1 MFFPVSAW
9 FPAFVVTVVIEGPI
23 VWWFARGRETSV
35 LRVGAAVL
43 LANLASH
50 PAVWFIFTQLF
61 LVGTVSF
68 TLATEAWA
76 VCVEA
81 VLYILA
87 LRGVGPWRA
96 VAASL
101 VANVASYLVGLLVG
115 RFLWPGL
122 F

>member
-9 FPAFVVTVVIEGPI
+9 FPAFVVTVVVEGPI

-50 PAVWFIFTQLF
+50 PAVWFIFTQLL
-61 LVGTVSF
+61 LVGSVSF

-76 VCVEA
+76 VIVEGL
-81 VLYILA
+81 LYALA
-87 LRGVGPWRA
+87 LRGVGPRRA
-96 VAASL
+96 LAASL
-101 VANVASYLVGLLVG
+101 VANIASYLVGVLVG
-115 RFLWPGL
+115 RFLWPGI

>member
-9 FPAFVVTVVIEGPI
+9 FPAFVVTVVVEGPI

>member
-9 FPAFVVTVVIEGPI
+9 FPAFVVTVVVEGPI
-23 VWWFARGRETSV
+23 IWWFARGRETSV

-81 VLYILA
+81 VLYVLA

-101 VANVASYLVGLLVG
+101 VANVASYFVGLLVG
-115 RFLWPGL
+115 RLLWPGL